1 MRTVLCILSNI
12 SNREL
17 ADIEGFFNLV
27 YSHLLELYAL
37 DSPEIKI
44 HLDTLLQV
52 VSSAPTDKASL
63 KYRMFA
69 TCHLHLAC
77 YPYHTCL

>member
-1 MRTVLCILSNI
+1 M
-12 SNREL
+12 L
-17 ADIEGFFNLV
+17 ADIEGFFNLL

-37 DSPEIKI
+37 DSPEAKI

-69 TCHLHLAC
+69 TFNLRLAC
-77 YPYHTCL
+77 YSYHACL